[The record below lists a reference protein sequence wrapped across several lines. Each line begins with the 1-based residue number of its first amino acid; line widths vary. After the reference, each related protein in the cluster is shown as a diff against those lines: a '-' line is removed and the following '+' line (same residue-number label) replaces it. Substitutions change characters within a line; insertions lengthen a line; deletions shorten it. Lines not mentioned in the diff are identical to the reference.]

1 MAGLGVDTLSPH
13 SMAGGIS
20 VLFKRDFGNV
30 LTHGNMMLIAGN
42 ADGEN
47 ELRRLVSV
55 GDWLAVSHYEIGS

>member
-1 MAGLGVDTLSPH
+1 
-13 SMAGGIS
+13 MAGGIS

-47 ELRRLVSV
+47 ELRRLVSPS
-55 GDWLAVSHYEIGS
+55 D